1 MVIITP
7 HTSPVCGSGWVGKLS
22 FMEWKT
28 LRSEYLFKDLW
39 FTVRKDTCQKP
50 DGKIVDPYY
59 VYEFPEWVTAVA
71 VTKEGKIIM
80 EKQYRHAAGITMF
93 EIPGGCVDETDASL
107 EEAIAR
113 ELKEETGY
121 EFASYEYLGKISA
134 NPSTNNNWMHMF
146 IARGGVKTGDQ
157 ELDHNED
164 ISLHL
169 MDKAEVEELLRKYE
183 IKQAMHATALFYA
196 LPKL

>member
-1 MVIITP
+1 
-7 HTSPVCGSGWVGKLS
+7 
-22 FMEWKT
+22 
-28 LRSEYLFKDLW
+28 
-39 FTVRKDTCQKP
+39 
-50 DGKIVDPYY
+50 

-71 VTKEGKIIM
+71 VTKDGKIIM

-146 IARGGVKTGDQ
+146 IARGGVKMGDQ